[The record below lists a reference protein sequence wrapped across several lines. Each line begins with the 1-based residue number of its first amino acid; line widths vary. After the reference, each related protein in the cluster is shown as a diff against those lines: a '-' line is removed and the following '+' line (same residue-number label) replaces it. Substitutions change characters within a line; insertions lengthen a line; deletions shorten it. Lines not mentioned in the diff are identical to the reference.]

1 MRIERIWSMP
11 NKWTFLIKPIKELL
25 QEELTDGVWI
35 DPFSG
40 MYSPAT
46 IKNDLDPT
54 KEAQYHMD
62 AIEFL
67 KMFEDES
74 VDGVLFDPP
83 YSPRQVRECY
93 DGISGSIKWDGRVNF
108 WSDAKNEIARI
119 TKKGG
124 KVICFGWNSMGVGLN
139 RGFEM
144 TRILLVPHGGN
155 KNDTICT
162 VELKTHGQN
171 NS

>member
-1 MRIERIWSMP
+1 MRIDRIWSMP
-11 NKWTFLIKPIKELL
+11 NKWTFQIKPIKELL
-25 QEELTDGVWI
+25 QEELTDGVWV

-54 KEAQYHMD
+54 KDAQYHMD

-67 KMFEDES
+67 KTFENES

-93 DGISGSIKWDGRVNF
+93 DGICGSIKWDGRVNF

-119 TKKGG
+119 TKKVARRSALGG
-124 KVICFGWNSMGVGLN
+124 TLWVLG
-139 RGFEM
+139 
-144 TRILLVPHGGN
+144 
-155 KNDTICT
+155 
-162 VELKTHGQN
+162 
-171 NS
+171 